1 MVTFVTTTSAVY
13 GVQKRAKSEFCR
25 SILPPTTQ
33 CDGGMRS
40 TKCRPVWTCDTAWR
54 AARTRTRT
62 DLNGVGRGRSAR
74 ASIDAAW
81 IVTEGYGDIRRLG
94 GTGTLSASTIPWRHT
109 RFGRIERATQ
119 RRRAITRQIV
129 EIPRRKIG
137 ISAAAQRARQ
147 GLVYDK
153 AAAAAAATARPS
165 VALVALGDCARP
177 ARQRHGHG

>member
-1 MVTFVTTTSAVY
+1 MESGQDANANGFEWR
-13 GVQKRAKSEFCR
+13 RAR
-25 SILPPTTQ
+25 S
-33 CDGGMRS
+33 
-40 TKCRPVWTCDTAWR
+40 V
-54 AARTRTRT
+54 
-62 DLNGVGRGRSAR
+62 
-74 ASIDAAW
+74 
-81 IVTEGYGDIRRLG
+81 
-94 GTGTLSASTIPWRHT
+94 GTGFDRRGVDRHRRIWRHT